1 MNAGELINALAER
14 TGYMSDELKT
24 LLAAPALTQITLP
37 DDFKKVV
44 NTNLMTIAEAKLNP
58 EIKAHWRGTFLK
70 TVDDKVAELLEEYGL
85 PDDSRNVIT
94 GEANTFEKIK
104 LLTKAVADVKEE
116 AAKAV
121 GGDKAKLVD
130 EINKLNSAIN
140 TLKDQ
145 AKAEVGKVNSD
156 WQGKVSDMIVNGKF
170 KGYDYAM
177 DTIPSEVQA
186 SSARTLFE
194 SKLAEKGG
202 RMKYQDGK
210 MVLVSATDEALP
222 FTLDNKPV
230 VFEDFADQVVSEYKL
245 IKVKGQQQQQQQQT
259 QQQQQQQQVVQK
271 VVAPAGKLAVS
282 QALKDLENN

>member
-1 MNAGELINALAER
+1 MEGL
-14 TGYMSDELKT
+14 G
-24 LLAAPALTQITLP
+24 
-37 DDFKKVV
+37 
-44 NTNLMTIAEAKLNP
+44 
-58 EIKAHWRGTFLK
+58 
-70 TVDDKVAELLEEYGL
+70 EYGL

-145 AKAEVGKVNSD
+145 SKAEVGKVNSD

-177 DTIPSEVQA
+177 DTIPPEVQA
-186 SSARTLFE
+186 ESARTMFE
-194 SKLAEKGG
+194 RKLAEKGG

-222 FTLDNKPV
+222 FTIDNKPV

-245 IKVKGQQQQQQQQT
+245 IKVKGQPNPNPNPNPMPNPNPQP
-259 QQQQQQQQVVQK
+259 QK

>member
-44 NTNLMTIAEAKLNP
+44 NTNLMTIAEAKING
-58 EIKAHWRGTFLK
+58 ELK
-70 TVDDKVAELLEEYGL
+70 KHFAGVHLGSVDATINDLLDEYGM
-85 PDDSRNVIT
+85 PDDVKSTVK
-94 GEANTFEKIK
+94 ADMSTFERIK
-104 LLTKAVADVKEE
+104 LFTKSLASLKEE

-222 FTLDNKPV
+222 FTIDNKPV

-245 IKVKGQQQQQQQQT
+245 IKVKGQPNPNPNPNPMPNPNPQP
-259 QQQQQQQQVVQK
+259 QK

>member
-24 LLAAPALTQITLP
+24 LLAEPALLQIVLPNDFNKAVNNNLLTIQEAKINGELKKHFAGVHLGSVDATINDLLDEYGMP
-37 DDFKKVV
+37 DDVKSTV
-44 NTNLMTIAEAKLNP
+44 
-58 EIKAHWRGTFLK
+58 KA
-70 TVDDKVAELLEEYGL
+70 DM
-85 PDDSRNVIT
+85 S
-94 GEANTFEKIK
+94 TFERIK
-104 LLTKAVADVKEE
+104 LFTKSLASLKEE

-145 AKAEVGKVNSD
+145 SKAEVGKVNSD

-222 FTLDNKPV
+222 FTIDNKPV

-245 IKVKGQQQQQQQQT
+245 IKVKGQQNPNPNPNPMPNPNPQP
-259 QQQQQQQQVVQK
+259 QK